1 MTTVLKRT
9 FVLALVAGLL
19 GVLGLATPA
28 YADPQK
34 LKLATSAAGPFVDHL
49 TTPLFEGTYVPGG
62 VTSSFYVRNDSP
74 QTARATIALVEKTP
88 VNDFERA
95 LSFSASVD
103 ATTGTPVPM
112 FQDKK
117 KNQCR
122 TLVTGPTMDGGAVQR
137 IDVSML
143 IADSAPM
150 DQSATFSFVVTLS
163 QVTKKGKVDV
173 CGAQSP
179 GGTAARVEVLGA
191 AASGSRVPSASDV
204 EPVASGRTLSN
215 VVAGGFLLLAV
226 GALLFAAL
234 RRRDVE
240 TTAS

>member
-19 GVLGLATPA
+19 GVLSLGSPA
-28 YADPQK
+28 YAAQKK
-34 LKLATSAAGPFVDHL
+34 LKLATSAAGPFGDHL
-49 TTPLFEGTYVPGG
+49 TTPLFEGTYVPGD
-62 VTSSFYVRNDSP
+62 VTSSFYVKNDSP
-74 QTARATIALVEKTP
+74 QTARATIALVEKAP

-103 ATTGTPVPM
+103 GTTGTPVPM
-112 FQDKK
+112 FEDKK

-150 DQSATFSFVVTLS
+150 DQGASFSFVVTLS
-163 QVTKKGKVDV
+163 QVTNKGKVDV
-173 CGAQSP
+173 CGPQSP

-191 AASGSRVPSASDV
+191 AASGTPPPSATLV
-204 EPVASGRTLSN
+204 EPVASSRTLPS
-215 VVAGGFLLLAV
+215 VIAGGFVLLA

-234 RRRDVE
+234 HRRDDGE
-240 TTAS
+240 PTSH